1 MNGKILND
9 IKPPPFVLS
18 PSKDSD
24 RVFQQP
30 VRLERRQQF
39 RVSSSVQNPNQTQ
52 NPKPETTMAIKK
64 VAVLGAGNGGCAA
77 AADLTLRG
85 YEVRLFSRSE
95 STLLPIFKRGGIEL
109 VEDGAEKFAAP
120 SFVSSNL
127 PSVVNGADLVIIAA
141 PAVAHEYLA
150 QNLARQLAEGQR
162 ILLNPGHTGGSL
174 HFANILRSAGL
185 KANIKLCETVT
196 LTYICRMP
204 QLARV
209 EIYRRTTSLRCAAF
223 PGKHTAE
230 LVREIQEI
238 FPNVIPAA
246 NVLETGFANINAI
259 MHPAGMLGNAGWIE
273 KTAGDFYYYRE
284 GITPAIA
291 AWIEAVD
298 RERLEIVQRL
308 GLDPLRFVDI
318 FYQAGL
324 TSEAARTS
332 GSIYRAINESEPN
345 RTIKSPKTLDH
356 RYLREDVGYGLVPMA
371 EIGRL
376 LGVKTPV
383 IDALI
388 TLASVVNR
396 ADYRKDGLT
405 LEKMGLAG
413 VTPEHLPG
421 VLHNGFS
428 ER

>member
-1 MNGKILND
+1 MSIQKI
-9 IKPPPFVLS
+9 
-18 PSKDSD
+18 
-24 RVFQQP
+24 
-30 VRLERRQQF
+30 
-39 RVSSSVQNPNQTQ
+39 
-52 NPKPETTMAIKK
+52 
-64 VAVLGAGNGGCAA
+64 AVLGAGNGGCAV

-95 STLLPIFKRGGIEL
+95 STLLPISKRGGIEL

-120 SFVSSNL
+120 FLVSPNL
-127 PSVVNGADLVIIAA
+127 PPVVNGADLIIIAA

-150 QNLARQLAEGQR
+150 QNLARHLAEGQR

-174 HFANILRSAGL
+174 HFANILSRAGL
-185 KANIKLCETVT
+185 KANIDLCETVT

-204 QLARV
+204 QSARV
-209 EIYRRTTSLRCAAF
+209 EIYRRTTRLRCAAF
-223 PGKHTAE
+223 PAKDTAE

-318 FYQAGL
+318 FHQAGL

-345 RTIKSPKTLDH
+345 RTIKSPKTLEH

-376 LGVKTPV
+376 LAVNTPV

-388 TLASVVNR
+388 TLASVVSR
-396 ADYRKDGLT
+396 TDYRKDGLT
-405 LEKMGLAG
+405 VEKMGLAG

-421 VLHNGFS
+421 VLQNGFS
-428 ER
+428 AS

>member
-1 MNGKILND
+1 
-9 IKPPPFVLS
+9 
-18 PSKDSD
+18 
-24 RVFQQP
+24 
-30 VRLERRQQF
+30 
-39 RVSSSVQNPNQTQ
+39 
-52 NPKPETTMAIKK
+52 MAIKK
-64 VAVLGAGNGGCAA
+64 VAVLGAGNGGCAV

-95 STLLPIFKRGGIEL
+95 STLIPIVKRGGVEV
-109 VEDGAEKFAAP
+109 VEDGAEQFAAP
-120 SFVSSNL
+120 FLVSPNL
-127 PSVVNGADLVIIAA
+127 LPVVNGADLIIIAA

-150 QNLARQLAEGQR
+150 QNLAPYLGDGQR

-174 HFANILRSAGL
+174 HFAKILRSAGV
-185 KANIKLCETVT
+185 KVKVKLCETVT

-204 QLARV
+204 RSARV
-209 EIYRRTTSLRCAAF
+209 EIYRRTTHLRCAAF
-223 PGKHTAE
+223 PGKDTSD

-273 KTAGDFYYYRE
+273 KTGGDFYYYRE

-291 AWIEAVD
+291 AWIEEVD

-308 GLDPLRFVDI
+308 GLKPLRFVDI
-318 FYQAGL
+318 FHQAGL

-345 RTIKSPKTLDH
+345 RTIKSPKSLDH
-356 RYLREDVGYGLVPMA
+356 RYIKEDVGYGLVPMA

-376 LGVKTPV
+376 LGIKTPV

-388 TLASVVNR
+388 TLASVMSQT
-396 ADYRKDGLT
+396 DYRKEGLT
-405 LEKMGLAG
+405 LEKMGLAA
-413 VTPEHLPG
+413 VRPEAMEK
-421 VLHNGFS
+421 VLHEGF
-428 ER
+428 